1 MDRRKRVS
9 RACDRCRSKKD
20 KCDGAR
26 PACAACV
33 ASGLAC
39 SYDPKAKK
47 RGLPGGYVRR
57 LETLWALVLS
67 RIDGLE
73 DAALR
78 LLAAGT
84 DEGPSAWKRSRLCR
98 ALEQPPTADR
108 ARDDSCRYRVVGAS
122 SPAPRATPSGG
133 LPAPAADLLQL
144 PPQAAQLL
152 DRYFARTHPWFPVVA
167 RHAVLRASCRYP
179 CRPPPDGDH
188 AALWAI
194 LSYTA
199 DDPSTA
205 DECDAVARRLV
216 PPETGRFEAGHVP
229 ALLLLA
235 LVRVGR
241 ADWTAAWLLCG
252 RAVRVAQVLQA
263 GPGEH
268 GAGLLACFV
277 VDSLLSVRLSRRPSL
292 RPEDVA
298 LLAEDGPDE
307 RSAWADV
314 LGAVQGRT
322 PPRPGPLRARS
333 AFNRLAELAAV
344 LPRVY
349 TSRNN
354 NNNNNDDEDDDLRLL
369 RALRRWDDRLPLGCR
384 LIGPESIFP
393 ERHSALLPHQTYLC
407 VAYVAALFALYARLV
422 ARPQTPP
429 GLRRSAL
436 AGAKKLLFRLL
447 PVLSQ
452 HADNFRCGLPPLF
465 EFPLRAVVAGA
476 FRLRARLEADA
487 FPFRRWVESLSER
500 IADLDGRWPVFAS
513 LAAAIEHG
521 LRSGLPDPRP
531 SQTTPP
537 VSGAAA
543 RVVGDTADPT
553 GRAHDGP
560 RDGPGDDGSD
570 HASTI
575 PGISIPVDGSYMTPQ
590 DSTEAPAATDA
601 ERPQSAGFRTQDADT
616 PPTPDSA
623 SNPTD
628 RNTDEG
634 AGSGG
639 SAPPPTDLDAL
650 FKDLAS
656 SREEALR
663 DSGSVDDGAVH
674 AFRDDPDRLAGSE
687 PPVRPPSVA
696 DIWPPPGFFPEMF
709 HESR

>member
-1 MDRRKRVS
+1 MPMDRRKRVS

-39 SYDPKAKK
+39 SYDPQAKK
-47 RGLPGGYVRR
+47 RGLPGGY
-57 LETLWALVLS
+57 
-67 RIDGLE
+67 
-73 DAALR
+73 
-78 LLAAGT
+78 
-84 DEGPSAWKRSRLCR
+84 
-98 ALEQPPTADR
+98 PPTADR

-122 SPAPRATPSGG
+122 SPAPRAEPSGG
-133 LPAPAADLLQL
+133 LSAPAADLLQL

-167 RHAVLRASCRYP
+167 RHAVLRASSRYP

-199 DDPSTA
+199 DHPSTA

-216 PPETGRFEAGHVP
+216 PPETGRFEAGHVQ

-235 LVRVGR
+235 LVRVGH

-268 GAGLLACFV
+268 GAALLACFV

-349 TSRNN
+349 

-531 SQTTPP
+531 SRTTP

-553 GRAHDGP
+553 RRAHDGP

-590 DSTEAPAATDA
+590 DSTEAPAAADA
-601 ERPQSAGFRTQDADT
+601 ERPE
-616 PPTPDSA
+616 
-623 SNPTD
+623 
-628 RNTDEG
+628 NTDDG

-663 DSGSVDDGAVH
+663 DSGSVDAVH

>member
-1 MDRRKRVS
+1 M
-9 RACDRCRSKKD
+9 
-20 KCDGAR
+20 
-26 PACAACV
+26 
-33 ASGLAC
+33 
-39 SYDPKAKK
+39 
-47 RGLPGGYVRR
+47 
-57 LETLWALVLS
+57 
-67 RIDGLE
+67 
-73 DAALR
+73 
-78 LLAAGT
+78 
-84 DEGPSAWKRSRLCR
+84 
-98 ALEQPPTADR
+98 
-108 ARDDSCRYRVVGAS
+108 
-122 SPAPRATPSGG
+122 
-133 LPAPAADLLQL
+133 
-144 PPQAAQLL
+144 
-152 DRYFARTHPWFPVVA
+152 A

-216 PPETGRFEAGHVP
+216 PPETGRFEAG
-229 ALLLLA
+229 
-235 LVRVGR
+235 
-241 ADWTAAWLLCG
+241 
-252 RAVRVAQVLQA
+252 
-263 GPGEH
+263 PGEH

-314 LGAVQGRT
+314 LGAVPGRT

-349 TSRNN
+349 TGR
-354 NNNNNDDEDDDLRLL
+354 NDDEDDDLRLL

-487 FPFRRWVESLSER
+487 FPFRRWAESLSER

-531 SQTTPP
+531 SRATPVP
-537 VSGAAA
+537 GAAA

-575 PGISIPVDGSYMTPQ
+575 PGISIPVDGSSTTPQ

-601 ERPQSAGFRTQDADT
+601 ERPESAGFRTQDADT

-650 FKDLAS
+650 FKGPAS
-656 SREEALR
+656 SREEALW
-663 DSGSVDDGAVH
+663 DSGSVDDSAVH
-674 AFRDDPDRLAGSE
+674 AFRDDPGRLAGSE